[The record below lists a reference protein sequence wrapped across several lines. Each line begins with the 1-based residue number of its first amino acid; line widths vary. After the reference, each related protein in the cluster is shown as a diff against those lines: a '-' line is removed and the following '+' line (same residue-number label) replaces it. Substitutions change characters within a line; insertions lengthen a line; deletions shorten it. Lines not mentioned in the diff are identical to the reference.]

1 MDKTFKDN
9 NILKTV
15 NDVKK
20 NEKNLINFY
29 KKDFVKYHNDFSKV
43 YNNYLDSLKQIDE
56 KIENFNSLQPSIKQN
71 IPTSLKPANIK
82 IKDIDNFVSP
92 SNNLLLNSYSL
103 DQYTTVKEFI
113 KQHLKNQISY
123 YMNKNFKQ
131 LNSIISSYDIL
142 IGRDLNVHGKNSE
155 VDYIENIDFRKNDE
169 LNDKEKNKVQIK
181 IYLKENRNT
190 FYFDLIHKQ
199 FKIANTQL

>member
-71 IPTSLKPANIK
+71 
-82 IKDIDNFVSP
+82 
-92 SNNLLLNSYSL
+92 
-103 DQYTTVKEFI
+103 
-113 KQHLKNQISY
+113 
-123 YMNKNFKQ
+123 
-131 LNSIISSYDIL
+131 
-142 IGRDLNVHGKNSE
+142 
-155 VDYIENIDFRKNDE
+155 
-169 LNDKEKNKVQIK
+169 
-181 IYLKENRNT
+181 
-190 FYFDLIHKQ
+190 
-199 FKIANTQL
+199 